1 MKKKIIITLIVL
13 GIIGTGGFGVKKYLS
28 ANEVYPNMDSD
39 TEVCQGE
46 AGTKEGE
53 AEHEAED
60 KAKPKPQKIKTGY
73 EVGERFPNVE
83 LTDIDGNTDN
93 LYDLMEG
100 KDKFIINLS
109 ADWCSDSQREKDKLN
124 QVYPELE
131 KENIG
136 IAVVY
141 VNLSKPEKDITTDI
155 DQIKDYLTE
164 SNFVFPTYID
174 YDDELQDNLNLSSVP
189 TNIVLD
195 KNAIIKGHTEEIDMD
210 NLLLENSEEFR
221 K

>member
-1 MKKKIIITLIVL
+1 MKKKIIIVLVIV
-13 GIIGTGGFGVKKYLS
+13 GTFSIAGFGVKKYLS
-28 ANEVYPNMDSD
+28 ANEVYPNMESD
-39 TEVCQGE
+39 AEVCQGE
-46 AGTKEGE
+46 AASKADDDETKN
-53 AEHEAED
+53 
-60 KAKPKPQKIKTGY
+60 KPKPKKIKTGY

-83 LTDIDGNTDN
+83 LTDINGNTDK

-141 VNLSKPEKDITTDI
+141 VNLSKPDKGITTNI
-155 DQIKDYLTE
+155 DQIKNYLTE
-164 SNFVFPTYID
+164 SNFIFPTYID
-174 YDDELQDNLNLSSVP
+174 YNDELQNNLNLSSVP

-210 NLLLENSEEFR
+210 NLLLDNSEEFR

>member
-1 MKKKIIITLIVL
+1 MKKKIIIVLIIVVA
-13 GIIGTGGFGVKKYLS
+13 ISIGAFGVKKYLS
-28 ANEVYPNMDSD
+28 ANEVYPNMASD
-39 TEVCQGE
+39 NEVCQGE
-46 AGTKEGE
+46 AASK
-53 AEHEAED
+53 AEDED
-60 KAKPKPQKIKTGY
+60 KAENKPKPKKIKTGY
-73 EVGERFPNVE
+73 DVGERFPNVE
-83 LTDIDGNTDN
+83 LTDIDGNTSK

-141 VNLSKPEKDITTDI
+141 VNLSKPDKGITTNI
-155 DQIKDYLTE
+155 EQIKNYLTE

-174 YDDELQDNLNLSSVP
+174 YNDELQKNLNLSSVP

-210 NLLLENSEEFR
+210 NLLLDNSEEFR

>member
-1 MKKKIIITLIVL
+1 MKKKIIIVLVIV
-13 GIIGTGGFGVKKYLS
+13 GTFSIAGFGVKKYLS
-28 ANEVYPNMDSD
+28 ANEVYPNMESD
-39 TEVCQGE
+39 AEVCQGE
-46 AGTKEGE
+46 AASKADDDETKN
-53 AEHEAED
+53 
-60 KAKPKPQKIKTGY
+60 KPKPKKIKTGY

-83 LTDIDGNTDN
+83 LTDINGNTDK

-141 VNLSKPEKDITTDI
+141 VNLSKPDKGITTNI
-155 DQIKDYLTE
+155 DQIKNYLTE
-164 SNFVFPTYID
+164 SNFIFPTYID
-174 YDDELQDNLNLSSVP
+174 YNDELQNNLNLSSVP